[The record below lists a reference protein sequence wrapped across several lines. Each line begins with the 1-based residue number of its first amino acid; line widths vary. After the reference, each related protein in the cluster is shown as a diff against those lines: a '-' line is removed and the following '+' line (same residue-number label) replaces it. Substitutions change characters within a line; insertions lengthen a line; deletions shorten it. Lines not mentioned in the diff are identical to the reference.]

1 MVDDCILE
9 VCILPLL
16 GLLGNEYFLV
26 VRSASLLYGF
36 RHRRYRALAKHE
48 TSDSCSKSSMNDTKR
63 KRTLRSSRLFQLK
76 QVSFTMIINENEE
89 WISIHDYKWKRRMN
103 ISIHQFDVPIF
114 AFYWLFFLIL
124 SYCSLFHKNI
134 KIGSIDWFT
143 DPIQSLQYV
152 RLQLLMKNLFRIFRT
167 FGRRCYMQGQVT

>member
-1 MVDDCILE
+1 MIDDCILE
-9 VCILPLL
+9 VRILPLL

-76 QVSFTMIINENEE
+76 QVPFTMIINENEE
-89 WISIHDYKWKRRMN
+89 WISIHDYKWKWRMN

-124 SYCSLFHKNI
+124 SYCSLFQET
-134 KIGSIDWFT
+134 SR
-143 DPIQSLQYV
+143 SV
-152 RLQLLMKNLFRIFRT
+152 RLIHRFDSVPPVRTSSAFNEISRVET
-167 FGRRCYMQGQVT
+167 FGRRC